1 MKKGLLYKLMLFILL
16 TIVLP
21 INAKATITFQ
31 TTKTADNLKPGGVST
46 IIINAK
52 GVTAQDSLDSY
63 DLTFTFDNTKLEYA
77 GGASSAKSNINPISG
92 NTISIKSK
100 FTDAES
106 GDFEV
111 ARFNLKVSAGA
122 GSGNAA
128 LNLKGTCVS
137 DSSNC
142 QSNGSQITVTSL
154 GNDASLTSLKI
165 PNTTL
170 KPAFSSEVTSYT
182 AVIQDIKELTV
193 NAVAKDPNSKI
204 SISENHKALQ
214 KGENKI
220 DVVVTSEDGQ
230 NRKTYTVVV
239 TLNLTPTEAELLKAN
254 ANLKLLDVKG
264 EKIDFDPAEK
274 KYYLTVP
281 YTTKK
286 LTITAKPAN
295 EKASV
300 EIDGNKKLIVGKNTI
315 KITVVS
321 EDKTKIE
328 NYQIIVTRQD
338 QEKEIVQTCPEVTST
353 KEWIIFSVGLLFTFT
368 LGIILGYFLCKKDIF
383 TKIFTKKE
391 KPVEEAVE
399 IETLSDTID
408 LSDTVKEVKKKNSKE
423 KK

>member
-1 MKKGLLYKLMLFILL
+1 MLFRIKNYGIGRNYMKKGLLYKLMLFILL

-21 INAKATITFQ
+21 INAKATIAFQ

-254 ANLKLLDVKG
+254 ANLKLLDV
-264 EKIDFDPAEK
+264 
-274 KYYLTVP
+274 
-281 YTTKK
+281 
-286 LTITAKPAN
+286 
-295 EKASV
+295 
-300 EIDGNKKLIVGKNTI
+300 
-315 KITVVS
+315 
-321 EDKTKIE
+321 
-328 NYQIIVTRQD
+328 
-338 QEKEIVQTCPEVTST
+338 
-353 KEWIIFSVGLLFTFT
+353 
-368 LGIILGYFLCKKDIF
+368 FL
-383 TKIFTKKE
+383 KIFVELFLMLKKATSL
-391 KPVEEAVE
+391 VQS
-399 IETLSDTID
+399 SDFSYPSR
-408 LSDTVKEVKKKNSKE
+408 LK
-423 KK
+423 